1 MSALMGHPLFPNFVW
16 ESTGEY
22 ESYNIVGDN
31 HINDTYLDFPVHESY
46 GVAHHQTSLG
56 VSVSSEGNGINNNSV
71 VIKKLNHNANE
82 RNRRKKTNS
91 LFLSLRSCLPGPDEP
106 LSIPQTLS
114 RSVQYIPELK
124 EQVKKLKQ
132 RKQELLLRVSGQ
144 RERYVKLQPNVV
156 ASYVSTVFAT
166 ELRDNEVMVQISSW
180 TKYHNFSIFNV
191 LSGLEEDGFVL
202 VNVSSSSSRGERLF
216 YTLHLQ
222 VGKIDKYKLIREE
235 LSQRVLY
242 LYEGCGNSFKR

>member
-1 MSALMGHPLFPNFVW
+1 MQALGHPLFPNFVW

-31 HINDTYLDFPVHESY
+31 HINDMYLDFPVPNTY
-46 GVAHHQTSLG
+46 GLVHQQTSL
-56 VSVSSEGNGINNNSV
+56 VDSVSSEGMGIDKHSV
-71 VIKKLNHNANE
+71 VIKKLNHNASE
-82 RNRRKKTNS
+82 RS
-91 LFLSLRSCLPGPDEP
+91 DEP
-106 LSIPQTLS
+106 LSLPQTIS

-132 RKQELLLRVSGQ
+132 KKEDLLVRLSGQ
-144 RERYVKLQPNVV
+144 RERCIIPQPKVV

-166 ELRDNEVMVQISSW
+166 ELRDNEVVVQISSY
-180 TKYHNFSIFNV
+180 KNHNFSICNV

-202 VNVSSSSSRGERLF
+202 LNVSSSSSRGERLF

-222 VGKIDKYKLIREE
+222 VDKIDNYNLIREE

-242 LYEGCGNSFKR
+242 LYEGSGNSFK

>member
-1 MSALMGHPLFPNFVW
+1 MQALGHPLFPNFVW

-31 HINDTYLDFPVHESY
+31 HINDMYLDFPVPNTY
-46 GVAHHQTSLG
+46 GLVHQQTSL
-56 VSVSSEGNGINNNSV
+56 VDSVSSEGMGIDKHSV
-71 VIKKLNHNANE
+71 VIKKLNHNASE
-82 RNRRKKTNS
+82 RNRRKKTNTF
-91 LFLSLRSCLPGPDEP
+91 FLSLRSCLPGSDEP
-106 LSIPQTLS
+106 LSLPQTIS

-132 RKQELLLRVSGQ
+132 KKEDLLVRLSGQ
-144 RERYVKLQPNVV
+144 RERCIIPQPKVV

-166 ELRDNEVMVQISSW
+166 ELRDNEVVVQISSY
-180 TKYHNFSIFNV
+180 KNHNFSICNV

-202 VNVSSSSSRGERLF
+202 LNVSSSSSRGERLF

-222 VGKIDKYKLIREE
+222 VDKIDNYNLIREE

-242 LYEGCGNSFKR
+242 LYEGSGNSFK